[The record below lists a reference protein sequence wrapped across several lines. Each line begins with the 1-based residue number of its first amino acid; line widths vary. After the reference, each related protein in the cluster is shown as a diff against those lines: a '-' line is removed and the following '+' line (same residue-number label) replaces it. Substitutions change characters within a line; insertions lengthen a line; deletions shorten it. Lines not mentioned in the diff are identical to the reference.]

1 MFFGGFVR
9 NDVDG
14 SNNQPKLDTEVLM
27 SWVAH
32 DPVPRAKRLASL
44 VAYCETIR
52 DDGELAWTAITN
64 RLIMASPDP
73 VMVLEEFADRFY
85 SGVSSGPFSSVRATI
100 DDCDW
105 RAIRLAKKRYRIA
118 DDGAPDDFALL
129 QLGGPGR
136 NVPEVANKCHLGF
149 LVLIVIEK

>member
-85 SGVSSGPFSSVRATI
+85 SGVSSGPFSLRFVRRKPLVEGLLTHPDNRVRYWALATLN
-100 DDCDW
+100 
-105 RAIRLAKKRYRIA
+105 RLDQQIA
-118 DDGAPDDFALL
+118 SWDVRE
-129 QLGGPGR
+129 R
-136 NVPEVANKCHLGF
+136 NESSQF
-149 LVLIVIEK
+149 E